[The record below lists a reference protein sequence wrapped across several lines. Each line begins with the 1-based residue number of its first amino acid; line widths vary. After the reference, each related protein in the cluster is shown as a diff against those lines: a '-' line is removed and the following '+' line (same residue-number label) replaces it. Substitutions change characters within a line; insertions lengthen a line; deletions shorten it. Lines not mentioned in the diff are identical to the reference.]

1 MRTHTPPW
9 PIPKLFRLTE
19 KGRLIEALFEGE
31 TINTPSM
38 LCVEDY
44 LAALNWAKSIG
55 GLDALMARVDANAKV
70 IRDWVERTPWIEFLA
85 ADPAIR
91 STTAMCL
98 KIVDP
103 ANRRA
108 RARSRCG
115 VRGGDRRAFLKQQG
129 VAYDISAYRD
139 APARPAHLVRRHGR
153 CERS

>member
-1 MRTHTPPW
+1 MRITRRPG

-55 GLDALMARVDANAKV
+55 GLDALVARVDANAKV
-70 IRDWVERTPWIEFLA
+70 IRDWVARTPWIEFLA
-85 ADPAIR
+85 TDPAIR

-103 ANRRA
+103 AIVVA
-108 RARSRCG
+108 RAGSRRGLC
-115 VRGGDRRAFLKQQG
+115 GGDYRLSRSGGRRL
-129 VAYDISAYRD
+129 
-139 APARPAHLVRRHGR
+139 
-153 CERS
+153 